1 MADAMDIAQQ
11 REQAERER
19 LINNARSRL
28 LRHLVLPARYVTH
41 QSRKLAALR
50 FRAWPFA

>member
-11 REQAERER
+11 RLSTTRA
-19 LINNARSRL
+19 AVL
-28 LRHLVLPARYVTH
+28 LRHLVLPAKNVTH
-41 QSRKLAALR
+41 QSRRLAALR

>member
-19 LINNARSRL
+19 LITTRAAVL